1 MTLALVDRADERLD
15 AAQRLAALCDPGTV
29 HRVRGA
35 ARSTRIGERA
45 VDGDGVVVGSGR
57 IHGRPVSCFAEDG
70 AFLGGS
76 LGVAHAD
83 GVVHALRHAGRAGIP
98 VVGFIESAGAR
109 LQEGVD
115 ALDGYGRIFAEH
127 VALSGR
133 VPQISIVCGAAA
145 GGGSYAPALTDFVVM
160 TERASM
166 FLTGPGVVREVM
178 GEDVDFAGLGGPR
191 VHGRQS
197 GVAHFVVETEVDGA
211 LLARDLLSYLPA
223 QAGHRPVATVPAPP
237 PTERPDR
244 AVPELGRK
252 VYDVRRVI
260 RDLSDGGELL
270 EVHAGWARNVVC
282 AFTRIEGHAVGV
294 IANQPKYLGGVLDAD
309 ASQKAARFVQTCD
322 RFGVPLV
329 VLVDTPGFLPGTRQ
343 EQGGVIRHGAKL
355 VHAFAA
361 ATVPSVTVVL
371 RKAFGGALIAMNS
384 RALGADAIFA
394 WPQATLGVMGAPQ
407 AVGITHRREIAAA
420 DDPEAAR
427 AAIAARYE
435 AEQLRADVAAAQGHV
450 DEVIAP
456 SSTRARI
463 AHTLGSHAAAPREPA
478 TARNG
483 PL

>member
-1 MTLALVDRADERLD
+1 MSLALVDRAEERLD
-15 AAQRLAALCDPGTV
+15 AEARLAALCDPGSV
-29 HRVRGA
+29 QRVRGA
-35 ARSTRIGERA
+35 VRSTRIGARA
-45 VDGDGVVVGSGR
+45 VDGDGVAVGSGR
-57 IHGRPVSCFAEDG
+57 VHGRPVSCFAEDG

-83 GVVHALRHAGRAGIP
+83 GIVHALRHAGRAGVP
-98 VVGFIESAGAR
+98 VVGFVESAGAR

-115 ALDGYGRIFAEH
+115 ALAGYGRIFAEH

-191 VHGRQS
+191 VHARSS
-197 GVAHFVVETEVDGA
+197 GVAHFVVESEVDGA
-211 LLARDLLSYLPA
+211 LLARDLLGYLPA
-223 QAGHRPVATVPAPP
+223 RAGGRPERRVPAPA
-237 PTERPDR
+237 PTALPDR
-244 AVPELGRK
+244 AVPASARK

-260 RDLSDGGELL
+260 RDLADDGELL

-282 AFTRIEGHAVGV
+282 GFTRVEGHAVGV
-294 IANQPKYLGGVLDAD
+294 VANQPRHLGGVLDAD

-322 RFGVPLV
+322 RFGVPLL

-361 ATVPSVTVVL
+361 ATVPTVTVVL

-384 RALGADAIFA
+384 RALGADAVFA

-420 DDPEAAR
+420 DDPDAAR
-427 AAIAARYE
+427 SALAARYE
-435 AEQLRADVAAAQGHV
+435 AEQLGADVAASLGHV
-450 DEVIAP
+450 DEVIPP
-456 SSTRARI
+456 SSTRGRV
-463 AHTLGSHAAAPREPA
+463 SHVLDGFAGAAREPA
-478 TARNG
+478 VARNG

>member
-1 MTLALVDRADERLD
+1 MALALVDPGTVRLD
-15 AAQRLAALCDPGTV
+15 AAERLAALCDPGSLQ
-29 HRVRGA
+29 RVRGA
-35 ARSTRIGERA
+35 VRSPWLGEGGI
-45 VDGDGVVVGSGR
+45 DGDGVVVGSGR
-57 IHGRPVSCFAEDG
+57 VDGRPVACFAEDG
-70 AFLGGS
+70 AFRGGS

-83 GVVHALRHAGRAGIP
+83 GIVHALRHAGRAGIP
-98 VVGFIESAGAR
+98 LVGFVESGGAR

-115 ALDGYGRIFAEH
+115 ALDGYGRIFAGH

-145 GGGSYAPALTDFVVM
+145 GGGAYAPALTDFVVM

-166 FLTGPGVVREVM
+166 FLTGPAVVREVM
-178 GEDVDFAGLGGPR
+178 GEDVDFETLGGPR

-197 GVAHFVVETEVDGA
+197 GVAHFVVETEVEGA
-211 LLARDLLSYLPA
+211 LLARELLGYLPA
-223 QAGHRPVATVPAPP
+223 RAGERTARTAPLAPP
-237 PTERPDR
+237 SERPDR
-244 AVPELGRK
+244 GVPAEARK
-252 VYDVRRVI
+252 VYDVRGVI
-260 RDLSDGGELL
+260 RDIVDGGAML

-282 AFTRIEGHAVGV
+282 VFARIDGQAVGIV
-294 IANQPKYLGGVLDAD
+294 ANQPRHIGGVLDAD

-322 RFGVPLV
+322 RFGVPIV

-361 ATVPSVTVVL
+361 ATVPTVTVVL

-384 RALGADAIFA
+384 RSLGADAVFA

-427 AAIAARYE
+427 MALADRYE
-435 AEQLRADVAAAQGHV
+435 DEQLGASVAAGLGHV

-456 SSTRARI
+456 SATRARI
-463 AHTLGSHAAAPREPA
+463 AGVFDAFDGAGRDASP
-478 TARNG
+478 ARNG